1 MSVNLISLSSSE
13 GGSFGEPGDKNWVEF
28 HEGEVI
34 VFKEN
39 LEIGTIMSCSFKSYP
54 FFLGR
59 IKGAEDTKEDV
70 EAWLIIS
77 EREGV
82 SDDFTMFIHNET
94 VMLEFG
100 QIKADEIGHK

>member
-13 GGSFGEPGDKNWVEF
+13 GGSFGEPGDKDWVEF

-59 IKGAEDTKEDV
+59 IKRVKDITESV

-77 EREGV
+77 E
-82 SDDFTMFIHNET
+82 
-94 VMLEFG
+94 
-100 QIKADEIGHK
+100 

>member
-1 MSVNLISLSSSE
+1 MVRFYWIRLIVNSRQIKGNEMSVNLISLSSSE

-59 IKGAEDTKEDV
+59 IKRVKDITESV

-77 EREGV
+77 E
-82 SDDFTMFIHNET
+82 
-94 VMLEFG
+94 
-100 QIKADEIGHK
+100 